1 MQFTWADGIRLAG
14 IFVAAFILIRLL
26 KMMTRWLV
34 KPAGSQARLAQMREQ
49 QTRTLAGILHSAGVV
64 IILGLSILT
73 ALSVFGINVTPL
85 AALAGL
91 ASVAIGF
98 GAQNVI
104 RDVISGFLIVFED
117 QYIVG
122 ETVQIGEIAGRVE
135 HLTLRRTVLRDPQ
148 GAMVTISNGE
158 IRKVGNLSREWS
170 QVFVDVS
177 LGPDAPLEI
186 ALALLE
192 KLAGEFRSDATWS
205 PALVDG
211 PRVLGVQSLDREC
224 STIRIQIRTLPLR
237 QDDVAR
243 ELRRRIQNLFAQK
256 RIPLTALRRVEWTS
270 KNVSEP
276 GARLSSDQPPGGVPW
291 DK

>member
-14 IFVAAFILIRLL
+14 IFVAVFILIRLL

-34 KPAGSQARLAQMREQ
+34 KPAGSQARVAQMREQ

-98 GAQNVI
+98 GAQNSI

-122 ETVQIGEIAGRVE
+122 ETVQIGETVGRVE